1 MWLHFK
7 RKSIVFNIA
16 YSRWS
21 GSRHFNCKPCHSHSC
36 TYHSEYSDFLA
47 IPPKCYLY
55 CLRAF
60 ALPLLSVWN
69 ALIPDI
75 SMTPSFTE
83 FSGLCSN
90 VTFSERLSLT
100 TYIKCLF
107 NPPPFPT
114 FIFVCIYSAYFP
126 LQHLSLTVHYIIY
139 LFDCLLSGFS
149 TRMWQRLSPWPNSC
163 QAPLSPNRPHPWA
176 RLQEPSL
183 NRNPAKSV

>member
-107 NPPPFPT
+107 NPPPFPHFHLCMHLLCLFSFT
-114 FIFVCIYSAYFP
+114 ALVTNSTLYYIFVW
-126 LQHLSLTVHYIIY
+126 
-139 LFDCLLSGFS
+139 LFIVWLF
-149 TRMWQRLSPWPNSC
+149 
-163 QAPLSPNRPHPWA
+163 H
-176 RLQEPSL
+176 
-183 NRNPAKSV
+183 